1 MKELQAEATKPRY
14 IHNNIR
20 PSKAKSQ
27 TFSTYKFEKI
37 AEERGVTREF
47 FFKKI
52 GPGHSVGKKLWC
64 FSYSKNIALL
74 WIEDQAVFY

>member
-27 TFSTYKFEKI
+27 TSSTYEFEKI
-37 AEERGVTREF
+37 AEEGGLQENF
-47 FFKKI
+47 FFRK
-52 GPGHSVGKKLWC
+52 
-64 FSYSKNIALL
+64 
-74 WIEDQAVFY
+74 

>member
-27 TFSTYKFEKI
+27 TSSTLKNLENRPSAFIRGKEYGVFRIPKILHCYGVKIKFFSLKS
-37 AEERGVTREF
+37 VT
-47 FFKKI
+47 
-52 GPGHSVGKKLWC
+52 
-64 FSYSKNIALL
+64 IAL
-74 WIEDQAVFY
+74 DPY

>member
-27 TFSTYKFEKI
+27 TSSTKFRKQAQRI
-37 AEERGVTREF
+37 
-47 FFKKI
+47 
-52 GPGHSVGKKLWC
+52 HQGKRVWC

-74 WIEDQAVFY
+74 WSEDQALFTEECYDSS

>member
-1 MKELQAEATKPRY
+1 MKELQAKATKPRY

-27 TFSTYKFEKI
+27 TSSTYKFEKI

-47 FFKKI
+47 SFSENRPRAFSREKIMLFFVLQKY
-52 GPGHSVGKKLWC
+52 C
-64 FSYSKNIALL
+64 IAM
-74 WIEDQAVFY
+74 D

>member
-27 TFSTYKFEKI
+27 TSSTYKFEKI
-37 AEERGVTREF
+37 AEERGGGGCYKGIF
-47 FFKKI
+47 FFSENRPRAFSREKI
-52 GPGHSVGKKLWC
+52 M
-64 FSYSKNIALL
+64 
-74 WIEDQAVFY
+74 VFFVFQK

>member
-27 TFSTYKFEKI
+27 TSSTYILLQAI
-37 AEERGVTREF
+37 AT
-47 FFKKI
+47 
-52 GPGHSVGKKLWC
+52 
-64 FSYSKNIALL
+64 FS
-74 WIEDQAVFY
+74 D